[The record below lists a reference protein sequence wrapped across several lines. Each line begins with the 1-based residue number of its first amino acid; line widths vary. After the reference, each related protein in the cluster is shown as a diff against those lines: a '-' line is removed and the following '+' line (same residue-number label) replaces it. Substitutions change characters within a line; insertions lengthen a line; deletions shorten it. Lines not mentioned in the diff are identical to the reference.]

1 MTESPPTSPSEQPA
15 NTAPEAIDGSRV
27 TNIDASSP
35 ANDRVAELM
44 TRTIDVPVLASAV
57 QQQSPADAAD
67 ILEGL
72 DDEEAADVLSEMDD
86 QLAANALAEMETP
99 LSLGVIADL
108 IGDGEAVY
116 AARMLTLMASDDA
129 ADVLQALPEEH
140 REHVLGAMPLRKAI
154 GLRRLIGYHEDTAG
168 GLMTTDFIAL
178 RNDTTVG
185 AATEVIRRRQIPPGI
200 NHLVVISHENVVVGV
215 VSLRALLIHDDA
227 KRVEDLMIS
236 TVRVLRPEM
245 DQEQVA
251 HEFDRYDAAMMP
263 VVDEANRILGIVTF
277 DDIIDTI
284 RHEQTEDVQK
294 TVGAGKGE
302 AVYSSL
308 ADKLRGRSPWLATS
322 LVLTLCA
329 SGIILANEAQVR
341 EAPILAM
348 LLPVNAA
355 LVGNAGNQA
364 LAVTLRGI
372 ILDQVRPERTIALI
386 VREGLAGVLMGI
398 VLGAGIASVVV
409 GLSIF
414 EPSASA
420 RAALAAGLAMVI
432 AMGVGT
438 LTGSAIPLLM
448 RRWGFDPAQS
458 SAIFLIMVTDFVSF
472 STLLVFSRILL

>member
-1 MTESPPTSPSEQPA
+1 MTESPSPTPSDSPVGG
-15 NTAPEAIDGSRV
+15 APGVDDVSRI
-27 TNIDASSP
+27 TNIDDASP
-35 ANDRVAELM
+35 ANDRVAALIGK
-44 TRTIDVPVLASAV
+44 TIDVPVLASAV
-57 QQQSPADAAD
+57 QEQRPADAAD

-72 DDEEAADVLSEMDD
+72 DEEEAADVLSEMDD
-86 QLAANALAEMETP
+86 HKAAEALAHMETP

-108 IGDGEAVY
+108 IGDGETAY
-116 AARMLTLMASDDA
+116 AARMLALMASDDA
-129 ADVLQALPEEH
+129 ADVLQALPEDH
-140 REHVLGAMPLRKAI
+140 REHVLGAMPLQKAV
-154 GLRRLIGYHEDTAG
+154 GLRRLIGYAEDTAG

-178 RNDTTVG
+178 RADSTVG
-185 AATEVIRRRQIPPGI
+185 AATEVIRSRQIPAGI
-200 NHLVVISHENVVVGV
+200 NHLVVVSRENVVVGV
-215 VSLRALLIHDDA
+215 ITLRALLIHDDL
-227 KRVEDLMIS
+227 KRIEDLMIS

-251 HEFDRYDAAMMP
+251 REFDRYDAAMMP

-284 RHEQTEDVQK
+284 RDEQTEDVQM

-308 ADKLRGRSPWLATS
+308 GAKLRGRSPWLATS

-341 EAPILAM
+341 ETPILAM

-372 ILDQVRPERTIALI
+372 ILDQVRPERTMALI
-386 VREGLAGVLMGI
+386 VREGLAGLLMGI
-398 VLGAGIASVVV
+398 VLGIGIAAVVL
-409 GLSIF
+409 GLGNF
-414 EPSASA
+414 EPSASL
-420 RAALAAGLAMVI
+420 RAATAAGIAMVF

-448 RRWGFDPAQS
+448 RRFGFDPAQS

-472 STLLVFSRILL
+472 STLLLFSRLLL